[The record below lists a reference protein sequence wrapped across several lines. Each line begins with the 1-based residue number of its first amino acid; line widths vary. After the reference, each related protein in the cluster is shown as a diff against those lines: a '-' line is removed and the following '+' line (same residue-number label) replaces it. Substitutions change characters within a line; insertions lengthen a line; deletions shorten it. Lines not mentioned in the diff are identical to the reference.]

1 MTRREL
7 SQLAEAIRHINMEA
21 GVTRATIAEAIGNA
35 ALNGRRGERAAWVGW
50 LKDCGFNLM
59 EAEGILGRGSLTPA
73 GVKVR

>member
-7 SQLAEAIRHINMEA
+7 SQLAEAIKHINMEA

-35 ALNGRRGERAAWVGW
+35 ALNGRRGERAAWIGW
-50 LKDCGFNLM
+50 LKDCGFDLR
-59 EAEGILGRGSLTPA
+59 EAEAIIGRDPLTPK